1 MAFRSLACIKD
12 KTVQETLT
20 KNGGK
25 TTRKDVKGVKF
36 VALTHHLLLAPL
48 LNLKFPILVMG
59 RLSTYFL
66 IKSGK

>member
-12 KTVQETLT
+12 KTVQETPT

-25 TTRKDVKGVKF
+25 TTRKDVKGLKF
-36 VALTHHLLLAPL
+36 VALTHHLLLPPL
-48 LNLKFPILVMG
+48 PNLVMG

-66 IKSGK
+66 I